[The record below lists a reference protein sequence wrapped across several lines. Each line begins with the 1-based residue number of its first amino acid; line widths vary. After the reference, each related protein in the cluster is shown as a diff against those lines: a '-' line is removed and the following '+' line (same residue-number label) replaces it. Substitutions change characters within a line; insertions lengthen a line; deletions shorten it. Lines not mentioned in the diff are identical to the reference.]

1 MLLQKVPQATDMY
14 GGFAGIGYDRFS
26 LLAEYD
32 IANNLLDE
40 DTKSSMLMVEA
51 SYVIILGLEAYARYD
66 WLDKDTDSDTKSET
80 IAHLILGFEFIPYSF
95 IEIRPQYRFIIEDPT
110 IDNNAV
116 VVQFHFWY

>member
-1 MLLQKVPQATDMY
+1 MY
-14 GGFAGIGYDRFS
+14 GGFAGIGYKRFS
-26 LLAEYD
+26 LLAEFD
-32 IANNLLDE
+32 VTNDLLDE
-40 DTKSSMLMVEA
+40 DTKSNMLMVEA

-66 WLDKDTDSDTKSET
+66 WLDKDADKDTGT

-110 IDNNAV
+110 FDNDAV